1 MQYVQ
6 LLDKDINI
14 DRLKPE
20 VFKLLND
27 FNLTDSHQ
35 VSLTSIDGNNDWHC
49 SVGKILD
56 LKNSERFYST
66 LNKALQGSYIA
77 DLIARYSK
85 YYRWRLLRLLPRE
98 TYSVHSDSI
107 NGMSNYRVHIPV
119 VTNED
124 SFLVFCSDQP
134 KHQKESKFYFEHLT
148 AGNSYVV
155 NTTGLHTAINYGYE
169 TRYHIVGVRYENSNN
184 RTQ

>member
-1 MQYVQ
+1 LGQCRRKSLVHARSMGKSQRLVCTSTLESQILWIRKTLVLNSCMQYVQ

-98 TYSVHSDSI
+98 TYSVHS
-107 NGMSNYRVHIPV
+107 
-119 VTNED
+119 
-124 SFLVFCSDQP
+124 
-134 KHQKESKFYFEHLT
+134 
-148 AGNSYVV
+148 
-155 NTTGLHTAINYGYE
+155 
-169 TRYHIVGVRYENSNN
+169 
-184 RTQ
+184 